1 MLFPF
6 FSFINNVVFMN
17 FLSLF
22 LWDKSSRNGITE
34 SKAHL
39 FLSVIDAIELPI
51 KRFYQPKLPT
61 KVNECAYFPT
71 TLWILCAIILFHV
84 DNLLVFFK
92 FAILQLRVRSNFFFS
107 LLSISISSINYSF
120 MFFADFYIGLFVL
133 LKIFCMIKW

>member
-92 FAILQLRVRSNFFFS
+92 FAVLQLRVRSNFFFLYCPLVFLILIIPSCS
-107 LLSISISSINYSF
+107 LL
-120 MFFADFYIGLFVL
+120 
-133 LKIFCMIKW
+133 IFILGCL